1 MNPHFYRLR
10 KGTVGKDL
18 GVPERATERC
28 ERDFLSL
35 VLRVGNSNANRPE
48 RPRPYQAMD
57 LQLLKMINRFGST
70 SDCDRRCRRCAN
82 RY

>member
-57 LQLLKMINRFGST
+57 LQLLKDDKSLRFHIGLRPT
-70 SDCDRRCRRCAN
+70 LPQVRE
-82 RY
+82 